1 MCGLTVRYMVE
12 RSVGNVMSA
21 KKMFYSMGE
30 VSEMFDVNPSLI
42 RHWESK
48 FDCLRPHKNKKG
60 NRLFSPSDVEKLKQ
74 IYHLV
79 KERGM
84 TLEGANKA
92 MKSSRGVLSRDTEL
106 LERLQRIRAAL
117 VEVREELRDGVQDDI
132 VEEAYSV
139 ADTVEM
145 PIASDVAVDAER
157 ADIADID
164 IKDTDTASAETE
176 NVDVVHAGSEGADE
190 DSVAVAEQEAPD
202 DPAAVAD
209 AEVVASPD
217 PEASEAA
224 AAGDRRLRPC
234 RPRAV
239 RAAARRA
246 MRRRRSYSRSTSSRC
261 FSRLGYLAVFGY
273 EDQRCGGC
281 DRGVCTAR
289 PAGVVR

>member
-139 ADTVEM
+139 ADTVEA
-145 PIASDVAVDAER
+145 PLASDVAVDVER
-157 ADIADID
+157 ADKQDAV
-164 IKDTDTASAETE
+164 TDTASAETE
-176 NVDVVHAGSEGADE
+176 NVDAEHAEPESADE

-202 DPAAVAD
+202 DPAAAAD
-209 AEVVASPD
+209 AEDVASLD

-224 AAGDRRLRPC
+224 AAGESEPVRPSVA
-234 RPRAV
+234 AV
-239 RAAARRA
+239 SPKSRT
-246 MRRRRSYSRSTSSRC
+246 RRRKKGDEEEKEL
-261 FSRLGYLAVFGY
+261 FPFY
-273 EDQRCGGC
+273 EQSLF
-281 DRGVCTAR
+281 
-289 PAGVVR
+289 

>member
-1 MCGLTVRYMVE
+1 MCGRTVRYMVE

-139 ADTVEM
+139 ADTVEA
-145 PIASDVAVDAER
+145 PLASDVAVDVER
-157 ADIADID
+157 ADKQDAV
-164 IKDTDTASAETE
+164 TDTASAETE
-176 NVDVVHAGSEGADE
+176 SVDAEHAEPESADE

-202 DPAAVAD
+202 DPAAAAD
-209 AEVVASPD
+209 AEDVASLD

-224 AAGDRRLRPC
+224 AAGESEPVRPSVA
-234 RPRAV
+234 AV
-239 RAAARRA
+239 SPKSRT
-246 MRRRRSYSRSTSSRC
+246 RRRKKGDDEEKEL
-261 FSRLGYLAVFGY
+261 FPFY
-273 EDQRCGGC
+273 EQSLF
-281 DRGVCTAR
+281 
-289 PAGVVR
+289 

>member
-145 PIASDVAVDAER
+145 PIASDVAVDVER
-157 ADIADID
+157 ADKQDAV
-164 IKDTDTASAETE
+164 TDTASAETE
-176 NVDVVHAGSEGADE
+176 SVDAEHAEPKSADE
-190 DSVAVAEQEAPD
+190 DSVSVAEQETPD
-202 DPAAVAD
+202 NPAAAAD

-217 PEASEAA
+217 PEVSEAA
-224 AAGDRRLRPC
+224 AAGESEPVRPSVA
-234 RPRAV
+234 AV
-239 RAAARRA
+239 SPKSRT
-246 MRRRRSYSRSTSSRC
+246 RRRKKGDEEEKEL
-261 FSRLGYLAVFGY
+261 FPFY
-273 EDQRCGGC
+273 EQSLF
-281 DRGVCTAR
+281 
-289 PAGVVR
+289 

>member
-132 VEEAYSV
+132 VEEADSV
-139 ADTVEM
+139 ADTVEALL
-145 PIASDVAVDAER
+145 ASDVAVDVER
-157 ADIADID
+157 ADKQDAV
-164 IKDTDTASAETE
+164 TDTASAETE
-176 NVDVVHAGSEGADE
+176 SVDAEYAEPESADE

-202 DPAAVAD
+202 DPAAAAD
-209 AEVVASPD
+209 AEDVASLD

-224 AAGDRRLRPC
+224 AAGESEPVRPSVA
-234 RPRAV
+234 AV
-239 RAAARRA
+239 SPKSRT
-246 MRRRRSYSRSTSSRC
+246 RRRKKGDEEEKEL
-261 FSRLGYLAVFGY
+261 FPFY
-273 EDQRCGGC
+273 EQSLF
-281 DRGVCTAR
+281 
-289 PAGVVR
+289 

>member
-132 VEEAYSV
+132 VEEADPV
-139 ADTVEM
+139 ADTVEA
-145 PIASDVAVDAER
+145 PLASDVAVDVER
-157 ADIADID
+157 TDIAD

-176 NVDVVHAGSEGADE
+176 NVDVVHAGSEGTDE
-190 DSVAVAEQEAPD
+190 DSVAVAEQGKPD
-202 DPAAVAD
+202 DPAAGAD
-209 AEVVASPD
+209 AESVASPD
-217 PEASEAA
+217 PEVSEAA
-224 AAGDRRLRPC
+224 SAEEPEAAPVK
-234 RPRAV
+234 PS
-239 RAAARRA
+239 AAAVSPKSRT
-246 MRRRRSYSRSTSSRC
+246 RRRKKGDDEEKEL
-261 FSRLGYLAVFGY
+261 FPFY
-273 EDQRCGGC
+273 EQSLF
-281 DRGVCTAR
+281 
-289 PAGVVR
+289 

>member
-157 ADIADID
+157 TDIAD

-176 NVDVVHAGSEGADE
+176 SVDAEHADAETESVDAEHAEPKSADE
-190 DSVAVAEQEAPD
+190 DSVSVAEQETPD
-202 DPAAVAD
+202 NPAAVAGVD
-209 AEVVASPD
+209 DVASPD
-217 PEASEAA
+217 PEVSEAA
-224 AAGDRRLRPC
+224 SAEEPEAAPVK
-234 RPRAV
+234 PS
-239 RAAARRA
+239 AAAVSPKSRT
-246 MRRRRSYSRSTSSRC
+246 RRRKKGDEEEKE
-261 FSRLGYLAVFGY
+261 FPFY
-273 EDQRCGGC
+273 EQSLF
-281 DRGVCTAR
+281 
-289 PAGVVR
+289 

>member
-1 MCGLTVRYMVE
+1 MMCGLTVRYMVE

-139 ADTVEM
+139 ADTVEA
-145 PIASDVAVDAER
+145 PLASDVAVDVER
-157 ADIADID
+157 ADKQDAV
-164 IKDTDTASAETE
+164 TDTASAETE
-176 NVDVVHAGSEGADE
+176 NVDVVHAEPESADE

-202 DPAAVAD
+202 DPAAAAD
-209 AEVVASPD
+209 AEDVASLD
-217 PEASEAA
+217 PEVSEAA
-224 AAGDRRLRPC
+224 AAGESEPVRPSVA
-234 RPRAV
+234 AV
-239 RAAARRA
+239 SPKSRT
-246 MRRRRSYSRSTSSRC
+246 RRRKKGDDEEKEL
-261 FSRLGYLAVFGY
+261 FPFY
-273 EDQRCGGC
+273 EQSLF
-281 DRGVCTAR
+281 
-289 PAGVVR
+289 

>member
-157 ADIADID
+157 TDIAD

-176 NVDVVHAGSEGADE
+176 SVDAEHAEPKSADE
-190 DSVAVAEQEAPD
+190 DSVSVAEQETPD
-202 DPAAVAD
+202 NPAAVAY
-209 AEVVASPD
+209 AENVASPD

-224 AAGDRRLRPC
+224 AAGESEPVRPSVA
-234 RPRAV
+234 AV
-239 RAAARRA
+239 SPKSRT
-246 MRRRRSYSRSTSSRC
+246 RRRKKGDEEEKEL
-261 FSRLGYLAVFGY
+261 FPFY
-273 EDQRCGGC
+273 EQSLF
-281 DRGVCTAR
+281 
-289 PAGVVR
+289 

>member
-132 VEEAYSV
+132 VEEADSV

-145 PIASDVAVDAER
+145 PIASDVAVDVER
-157 ADIADID
+157 ADKQDAV
-164 IKDTDTASAETE
+164 TDTASAETE

-190 DSVAVAEQEAPD
+190 DSVAVAGQETPD

-217 PEASEAA
+217 PEVSEAA
-224 AAGDRRLRPC
+224 AAGESEPVRPSVA
-234 RPRAV
+234 AV
-239 RAAARRA
+239 SPKSRT
-246 MRRRRSYSRSTSSRC
+246 RRRKKGDDEEKEL
-261 FSRLGYLAVFGY
+261 FPFY
-273 EDQRCGGC
+273 EQSLF
-281 DRGVCTAR
+281 
-289 PAGVVR
+289 

>member
-132 VEEAYSV
+132 VEEADSV
-139 ADTVEM
+139 ADTVEV
-145 PIASDVAVDAER
+145 PLASDVAVDVER
-157 ADIADID
+157 ADKQDAV
-164 IKDTDTASAETE
+164 TDTASAETE

-190 DSVAVAEQEAPD
+190 DSVAVAEQGKPY
-202 DPAAVAD
+202 DPAA
-209 AEVVASPD
+209 AENVASPD
-217 PEASEAA
+217 PEVSEAA
-224 AAGDRRLRPC
+224 SAEEPEAAPVK
-234 RPRAV
+234 PS
-239 RAAARRA
+239 AAAVSPKSRT
-246 MRRRRSYSRSTSSRC
+246 RRRKKGDDEEKEL
-261 FSRLGYLAVFGY
+261 FPFY
-273 EDQRCGGC
+273 EQSLF
-281 DRGVCTAR
+281 
-289 PAGVVR
+289 

>member
-139 ADTVEM
+139 ADTVEA
-145 PIASDVAVDAER
+145 PLASDVAVDVER
-157 ADIADID
+157 ADKQDAV
-164 IKDTDTASAETE
+164 TDTASAETE
-176 NVDVVHAGSEGADE
+176 SVDAEHAEPESADE

-202 DPAAVAD
+202 DPAAAAD
-209 AEVVASPD
+209 AEDVASLD

-224 AAGDRRLRPC
+224 AAGESEPVRPSVA
-234 RPRAV
+234 AV
-239 RAAARRA
+239 SPKSRT
-246 MRRRRSYSRSTSSRC
+246 RRRKKGDEEEKEL
-261 FSRLGYLAVFGY
+261 FPFY
-273 EDQRCGGC
+273 EQSLF
-281 DRGVCTAR
+281 
-289 PAGVVR
+289 

>member
-1 MCGLTVRYMVE
+1 MMCGLTVRYMVE

-132 VEEAYSV
+132 VEEADSV

-145 PIASDVAVDAER
+145 PIASDVAVDVER
-157 ADIADID
+157 ADKQDAV
-164 IKDTDTASAETE
+164 TDTASAETE

-190 DSVAVAEQEAPD
+190 DSVAVAGQETPD

-217 PEASEAA
+217 PEVSEAA
-224 AAGDRRLRPC
+224 AAGESEPVRPSVA
-234 RPRAV
+234 AV
-239 RAAARRA
+239 SPKSRT
-246 MRRRRSYSRSTSSRC
+246 RRRKKGDDEEKEL
-261 FSRLGYLAVFGY
+261 FPFY
-273 EDQRCGGC
+273 EQSLF
-281 DRGVCTAR
+281 
-289 PAGVVR
+289 

>member
-157 ADIADID
+157 ADIADI
-164 IKDTDTASAETE
+164 KDTDTASAETE
-176 NVDVVHAGSEGADE
+176 SVDAEHAEPKSADE

-202 DPAAVAD
+202 DPAAAAD
-209 AEVVASPD
+209 AEDVASLD

-224 AAGDRRLRPC
+224 AAGESEPVRPSVA
-234 RPRAV
+234 AV
-239 RAAARRA
+239 SPKSRT
-246 MRRRRSYSRSTSSRC
+246 RRRKKGDEEEKEL
-261 FSRLGYLAVFGY
+261 FPFY
-273 EDQRCGGC
+273 EQSLF
-281 DRGVCTAR
+281 
-289 PAGVVR
+289 

>member
-145 PIASDVAVDAER
+145 PIASDVAVDVER
-157 ADIADID
+157 ADKQDAV
-164 IKDTDTASAETE
+164 TDTASAETE

-190 DSVAVAEQEAPD
+190 DSVAVAGQETPD
-202 DPAAVAD
+202 DPAAAAD
-209 AEVVASPD
+209 AENVASPD
-217 PEASEAA
+217 PEVSEAA
-224 AAGDRRLRPC
+224 AAGESEPVRPSVA
-234 RPRAV
+234 AV
-239 RAAARRA
+239 SPKSRT
-246 MRRRRSYSRSTSSRC
+246 RRRKKGDDEEKEL
-261 FSRLGYLAVFGY
+261 FPFY
-273 EDQRCGGC
+273 EQSLF
-281 DRGVCTAR
+281 
-289 PAGVVR
+289 